1 MSSASSPAPSRS
13 GTPGTTSRHNFFWP
27 IFIFLLG
34 ALTLA
39 FYQVESLDSQLAEVT
54 SAADRLDPKVKVAE
68 YQKAK
73 FYAMARDLLRMAQTH
88 PAASNLVSELGIR
101 ELAASQPVLMSL
113 SQPSGFTNAAPAA
126 PAEPAKPGLAQPAT
140 NVPPSAL
147 IQ

>member
-1 MSSASSPAPSRS
+1 MSSASLPAPSRS
-13 GTPGTTSRHNFFWP
+13 GAPGTTSRHTFFWP

-34 ALTLA
+34 AFTLA

-54 SAADRLDPKVKVAE
+54 SAADRLDPKVKLAE

-73 FYAMARDLLRMAQTH
+73 FYAMARDILRMAPTH
-88 PAASNLVSELGIR
+88 PAAANLVSELGIR
-101 ELAASQPVLMSL
+101 ELAAAQPVLMSL

-126 PAEPAKPGLAQPAT
+126 PAEPAKPGPAQPAT
-140 NVPPSAL
+140 NVAPSAL